1 MLPQT
6 VRRDTASNAERKL
19 FRIIRDELPDEWTV
33 LHSLGLAGHERKP
46 WAEIDFVL
54 IGPPGIYSLEV
65 KGGRIRR
72 ESGRWLFTNRAG
84 NTTEK
89 DEGPFEQVGGASAA
103 LANYLF
109 ARMPQLRSS
118 IVGWAVATPDQS
130 SSRLTGPDV
139 DRNVLYDET
148 DLARPFSTFMDRVV
162 GRWRERLK
170 RDRTL
175 SRAET
180 SAIVDKLRGDFD
192 LRPSLRAQVSYVVD
206 ELVALTKE
214 QSQALEGLVD
224 NPRAII
230 RGGAGTGKTLLALE
244 EARRWTSGGRRVLLT
259 CFSRNLAAYLRAAAQ
274 DEPLLTVEHLHG
286 FMARIVAENGLTHRL
301 PDVDATDLF
310 EVFYPELA
318 LEALL
323 GEASEAYDVA
333 IVDEGQDLLREAY
346 LDILDTS
353 LRGGLRTGSWR
364 VFLDPRQNVFDAI
377 QAQQL
382 SRLSSSAPAE
392 YRLTINCRNTIPI
405 AVTTALLAGQD
416 LVETLRV
423 EGPEVETFW
432 YADDAEQSSMVA
444 RHVQRLLSG
453 GVRAEDI
460 AILSPR
466 GLTRSGALGQL
477 KSRRFM
483 LVELTGHPD
492 ALAASGVK
500 FSTIRGFKG
509 LEADAV
515 LLVDNDVLGSSD
527 GGTGFYVGA
536 SRARAMLAVFLRS
549 DQRENYEALARALGE
564 RESQT

>member
-1 MLPQT
+1 
-6 VRRDTASNAERKL
+6 
-19 FRIIRDELPDEWTV
+19 
-33 LHSLGLAGHERKP
+33 
-46 WAEIDFVL
+46 
-54 IGPPGIYSLEV
+54 
-65 KGGRIRR
+65 
-72 ESGRWLFTNRAG
+72 
-84 NTTEK
+84 
-89 DEGPFEQVGGASAA
+89 
-103 LANYLF
+103 
-109 ARMPQLRSS
+109 
-118 IVGWAVATPDQS
+118 
-130 SSRLTGPDV
+130 
-139 DRNVLYDET
+139 VLYDET
-148 DLARPFSTFMDRVV
+148 DLARPFSTFMERVV

-175 SRAET
+175 TRAET

-244 EARRWTSGGRRVLLT
+244 EARRWTSDGRKVLLT
-259 CFSRNLAAYLRAAAQ
+259 CFNRNLAAYLQAAAR
-274 DEPLLTVEHLHG
+274 DDTLLTVEHLHG

-323 GEASEAYDVA
+323 GEASDAYDVA

-346 LDILDTS
+346 LDILDAS

-364 VFLDPRQNVFDAI
+364 MFLDPRQNVYDAI

-382 SRLSSSAPAE
+382 ARLSSSRPAE
-392 YRLTINCRNTIPI
+392 YRLGVNCRNTIPI
-405 AVTTALLAGQD
+405 AVTTALLAQQD

-423 EGPEVETFW
+423 EGPDVETHW
-432 YADDAEQSSMVA
+432 YADEAEQSSLVA
-444 RHVQRLLSG
+444 RHVNRLLAG
-453 GVRAEDI
+453 GIRADDV

-466 GLTRSGALGQL
+466 RAAKSGALA
-477 KSRRFM
+477 RRHSIQ
-483 LVELTGHPD
+483 VPIVDLTDHPE
-492 ALAASGVK
+492 ALSASGVK
-500 FSTIRGFKG
+500 FSTISGFKG

-515 LLVDNDVLGSSD
+515 LLVDNEVLGSSD
-527 GGTGFYVGA
+527 VCTGFYVGA
-536 SRARAMLAVFLRS
+536 SRARALLAVFLRS
-549 DQRENYEALARALGE
+549 DQRENYAALGRGLGE
-564 RESQT
+564 REAQTR